1 MNFETLK
8 LTIKSSYKTY
18 ADKYYKARD
27 ENERQKIIAY
37 IYITISLF
45 TLSFFGLF
53 AIRPTIETIVNLNRQ
68 LKDNREVLT
77 KIKQKQADLA
87 KLTQDYEAMSSDIA
101 LIEKA
106 IPNSPN
112 IPYLSRQIET
122 IALRSNVNLVSL
134 DFGSIDP
141 GEQKSGTLA
150 SFPISISVE
159 GNEIDVNVFIR
170 ELASMDR
177 LLGFERFTTGRARKT
192 AFGGIISMKGYYLP

>member
-18 ADKYYKARD
+18 ADRYYKARD

-45 TLSFFGLF
+45 TLSFFGFF
-53 AIRPTIETIVNLNRQ
+53 AIRPTIVTIVNLNRQ
-68 LKDNREVLT
+68 LEDNREVLE

-87 KLTQDYEAMSSDIA
+87 KLTQDFETMSGDIA

-106 IPNSPN
+106 VPKTPN

-122 IALRSNVNLVSL
+122 VAFRSNVTITSL
-134 DFGSIDP
+134 DFGAIDA
-141 GEQKSGTLA
+141 GEQKAGDLA

-159 GNEIDVNVFIR
+159 GNEIDVNKFIR
-170 ELASMDR
+170 ELSSIDR
-177 LLGFERFTTGRARKT
+177 LLGFERFTTGKARRT
-192 AFGGIISMKGYYLP
+192 AFGGIISMKGYFLP